1 MIDERRRSRT
11 AQRRVDDVPVGVFRR
26 LHKHGCHAELMW
38 RLEIARDIFEHRRSL
53 RRDSGT
59 LDEFHVRLALR
70 LWNETAMHD
79 VENIIDKLSDAQPI
93 EHALRVIACAVGEH
107 ELAPRQG
114 FQGQRQLRGSRNRRV
129 IDVVHEFE
137 ECLGRD
143 AMHRHQTAQ
152 CCAVLMEKPLLDAL
166 RLCPVDLEQR
176 ADKLCHPLIDLT
188 EQPAGRRIERVIEI
202 EHPCLDV
209 IEAPAHAPVLEI
221 RVPIPCGVKSSRS
234 TQCGMRPSTITTPS
248 TPPSTTLTQLS
259 TFGIIPPVM
268 VPSAM
273 SLGTFSS
280 VSSSIS
286 RFWPSSTPA
295 TSVSSRSRL
304 AFMAMAMAPAAVS
317 AFTLY
322 VSPSL
327 PRPIGATTG
336 MASLWMI
343 VLSKPGLTECGS
355 PTKPKSSVRISPVAP
370 STFVRLIRSAIKSFP
385 SLPEIP
391 TA

>member
-1 MIDERRRSRT
+1 M
-11 AQRRVDDVPVGVFRR
+11 
-26 LHKHGCHAELMW
+26 
-38 RLEIARDIFEHRRSL
+38 
-53 RRDSGT
+53 
-59 LDEFHVRLALR
+59 
-70 LWNETAMHD
+70 
-79 VENIIDKLSDAQPI
+79 
-93 EHALRVIACAVGEH
+93 
-107 ELAPRQG
+107 
-114 FQGQRQLRGSRNRRV
+114 
-129 IDVVHEFE
+129 IDVVHELQ

-143 AMHRHQTAQ
+143 AMHRHQPAQ
-152 CCAVLMEKPLLDAL
+152 CRSVLMEKPFLDAL
-166 RLCPVDLEQR
+166 CFCPVDFEQR
-176 ADKLCHPLIDLT
+176 GNVLRHPLIDLA
-188 EQPAGRRIERVIEI
+188 EQPAGCRIKRVVEI
-202 EHPCLDV
+202 EHPGLDV
-209 IEAPAHAPVLEI
+209 IEAPAHAPVLEM

-259 TFGIIPPVM
+259 TLGIIPPVM

-273 SLGTFSS
+273 SFGTSSS

-304 AFMAMAMAPAAVS
+304 AFIAMAMAPAAVS

-343 VLSKPGLTECGS
+343 VLSNPGLTECGS
-355 PTKPKSSVRISPVAP
+355 PTKPKSSVRVSPVVA
-370 STFVRLIRSAIKSFP
+370 SIFVRLIRSAIRSFP
-385 SLPEIP
+385 SLPDIP
-391 TA
+391 TALPPAC